1 MYIQINTKEL
11 QQVVHII
18 SRFSERKLTTLP
30 VLSCI
35 IFIAEKNN
43 ITLQATNLEVGA
55 ELTLDGV
62 VKTNGTVAVPA
73 IILKETI
80 STLSSSGTVTL
91 ECTNQTLKIISENGT
106 SAIKTLSP
114 EDFPNPPSPEEKKT
128 NTTVSGVVLKNLITS
143 VMSYAS
149 TSTVR
154 PELSSVLLKAQGG
167 TITAVATDSFR
178 LAEKKV
184 SVTNQVHP
192 FSILIPAKNLQSII
206 DTIPD
211 TDVQIIADDHQCS
224 LVWEGG
230 RVTTRLVAAE
240 YPDYIQIIPKTF
252 VVNATVLKRDFE
264 SSLKRTAVFSDTFQ
278 KVRLGFSGKKKDLSL
293 SSRNT
298 DVGETEEHLTASID
312 GEDIELSF
320 NYRYLQAP
328 LSSFPHE
335 SITLSS
341 SGIGRPLVIKSVG
354 DNSFLY
360 LVMPM
365 NQ

>member
-11 QQVVHII
+11 QQAVNTA
-18 SRFSERKLTTLP
+18 SRFSEKKLTTLP

-35 IFIAEKNN
+35 VFIAEKNT
-43 ITLQATNLEVGA
+43 ITIQATNLEVGV
-55 ELTLDGV
+55 ELTLEGL
-62 VKTNGTVAVPA
+62 VKTPGTVAIPTTV
-73 IILKETI
+73 LKETI
-80 STLSSSGTVTL
+80 STLPSSGTITL
-91 ECTNQTLKIISENGT
+91 QCTNQTLKVLSESGT
-106 SAIKTLSP
+106 STIKTLSP

-128 NTTVSGVVLKNLITS
+128 NTSIPGNTLKNLITS
-143 VMSYAS
+143 VVSYAS

-167 TITAVATDSFR
+167 TIIAVATDSFR
-178 LAEKKV
+178 LAEKKA
-184 SVTNQVHP
+184 STTTQTNP
-192 FSILIPAKNLQSII
+192 FSILVPAKNIQSII

-211 TDVQIIADDHQCS
+211 ETVQIIADDHQCS
-224 LVWEGG
+224 LVWEAG

-240 YPDYIQIIPKTF
+240 YPDYVQIIPKTF
-252 VVNATVLKRDFE
+252 VTNATVLKKDFE
-264 SSLKRTAVFSDTFQ
+264 SSLKRTAVFSDAFQ
-278 KVRLGFSGKKKDLSL
+278 KVRLGFSVKTKEVTL
-293 SSRNT
+293 SSRNN
-298 DVGETEEHLTASID
+298 DVGETEEHLSASLD

-320 NYRYLQAP
+320 NHRYLQAP
-328 LSSFPHE
+328 LSAFPHE

-354 DNSFLY
+354 DSSFLY